1 MDRLRYH
8 HFPGENLGHLR
19 HRAEV
24 RGRRWRKL
32 PPETGA
38 DTRTYAGSKSGA
50 DAIGNPVAQPDGH
63 TVADTLGDSGG
74 YTFADP
80 VSDTKCNADAG
91 ANPDG
96 NPVAQRNGNA
106 DSVGNSDTSSHTDA
120 EGHAFDD
127 GAGCL
132 PDPHKG
138 SGGRDTPQPAA
149 AQAAG
154 GTARPYGSCV

>member
-38 DTRTYAGSKSGA
+38 DTRTYADSKSGA

-96 NPVAQRNGNA
+96 NPVAQRNGNP
-106 DSVGNSDTSSHTDA
+106 NT
-120 EGHAFDD
+120 EGHAF
-127 GAGCL
+127 GASARSL
-132 PDPHKG
+132 SDPYAG
-138 SGGRDTPQPAA
+138 SGGRDSPSAA

-154 GTARPYGSCV
+154 RGAGAYRHQRRPAD